1 MKLSQFTSGSDV
13 APWDYISSHCF
24 IHMYTWRKK
33 KRWDILVWSFS
44 VTYLQ
49 VYNLPLFPLDNFI
62 SLSTF
67 SSLKPLPL
75 NLNIVSK
82 IPIVSYEF
90 NLSNLW
96 PSKNEDGLLP
106 SQFGNV
112 NESEN
117 TERSIHSCLHLHTG
131 LVCFLHKW
139 SICPCL
145 YFTWFCHRHN
155 VRPTPRNATV
165 NVQSPPLPLHESTK

>member
-13 APWDYISSHCF
+13 APWDYICSHCF
-24 IHMYTWRKK
+24 IHMYMEEKK
-33 KRWDILVWSFS
+33 KRWEILVCNFS
-44 VTYLQ
+44 VTYLH
-49 VYNLPLFPLDNFI
+49 VYNLPLFPVDNFI

-82 IPIVSYEF
+82 IPIISYKF

-96 PSKNEDGLLP
+96 PLKNEDGLLP
-106 SQFGNV
+106 SQFRNV

-117 TERSIHSCLHLHTG
+117 VERSVHSCLQLHTG

-145 YFTWFCHRHN
+145 DFRWFCHRH
-155 VRPTPRNATV
+155 RPTPRNAAV
-165 NVQSPPLPLHESTK
+165 NVQSSPLPLPESTK